1 MKTPGPTHS
10 SFPREPVLELRNVAV
25 PGRQQPRL
33 DGINLRLE
41 AGERVAL
48 LGPSGAGK
56 STLLAVANGLL
67 EPSEGEVR
75 WCGAGRAHSQRAR
88 RRQQARI
95 GTLWQ
100 DLRLIEELSVQQNLN
115 CGRLAQWG
123 WPRALLNLLLPLESE
138 ACVQALRQVDLEPQL
153 LNQPVGE
160 LSGGQRQRVAIA
172 RLLRQQPLLLLA
184 DEPLASLDPRLAQDL
199 LQLLIAQNSAPRA
212 LLLSLHR
219 PDLLQGFDRVV
230 GLRQGRIQFDRAVSE
245 LQAAELEV
253 LYAGVPVASGSR

>member
-1 MKTPGPTHS
+1 MA
-10 SFPREPVLELRNVAV
+10 VLELQEISV
-25 PGRQQPRL
+25 PGREQPRL
-33 DGINLRLE
+33 ERVSLRIE

-67 EPSEGEVR
+67 QPQSGRVLWNDAPRARSE
-75 WCGAGRAHSQRAR
+75 RAR

-115 CGRLAQWG
+115 SGCLARWG
-123 WPRALLNLLLPLESE
+123 WPRAVLNLLLPLDSE
-138 ACVQALRQVDLEPQL
+138 ACAQALRRVDLSPEL
-153 LNQPVGE
+153 LDQPVAE

-172 RLLRQQPLLLLA
+172 RLLRQEPLLLLA
-184 DEPLASLDPRLAQDL
+184 DEPLASLDPRLAREL
-199 LQLLIAQNSAPRA
+199 LQLLLEQASAPRA

-219 PDLLQGFDRVV
+219 PDLLAGFDRVIGV
-230 GLRQGRIQFDRAVSE
+230 RQGRVQFDEPAAAVDSTAI
-245 LQAAELEV
+245 QA
-253 LYAGVPVASGSR
+253 LYAGTAAAASP